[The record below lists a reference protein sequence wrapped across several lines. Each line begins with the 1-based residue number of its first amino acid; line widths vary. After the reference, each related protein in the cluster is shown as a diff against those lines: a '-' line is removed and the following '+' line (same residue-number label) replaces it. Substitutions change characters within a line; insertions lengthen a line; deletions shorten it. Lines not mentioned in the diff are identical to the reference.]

1 MKIHSGI
8 LLAAVLSANLINS
21 ENLIR
26 ADVVKS
32 QDFIDAAEEADA
44 GVGVERLSSADSII
58 VSHESIKPSTC

>member
-8 LLAAVLSANLINS
+8 LLAAVLSANLISS
-21 ENLIR
+21 ENLMR

-44 GVGVERLSSADSII
+44 GVERLSRADAII
-58 VSHESIKPSTC
+58 VSHEILKPSTC